1 MFSGGIVSDQPTVAG
16 ALVAVFGPDARVE
29 TKRSVGGGCIN
40 QTGRLTLTDG
50 RTVFLKE
57 NSGQLTGMFQ
67 REAEG
72 LAALAAA
79 DGPRVPQPLAYYCGD
94 RDEGQFLLLEDLSS
108 APRQAH
114 FWEEFG
120 RALARMHG
128 ASAPRF
134 GFHDDN
140 YIGATVQPNT
150 WEDGWTTFF
159 QKHRLGFQLRL
170 ARDRGLADRSLAR
183 GVERVIDR

>member
-79 DGPRVPQPLAYYCGD
+79 DGPRVPQPLADYCGD
-94 RDEGQFLLLEDLSS
+94 RDEGQFLLWEDLSS

-114 FWEEFG
+114 FCEDIAILVLQAGYRRRNLDHATLYLQMFQG
-120 RALARMHG
+120 VNLRRLIDTVG
-128 ASAPRF
+128 
-134 GFHDDN
+134 DD
-140 YIGATVQPNT
+140 
-150 WEDGWTTFF
+150 
-159 QKHRLGFQLRL
+159 
-170 ARDRGLADRSLAR
+170 GLDIC
-183 GVERVIDR
+183 V